1 MKPTTRR
8 MLFAPAAIWS
18 VALMLI
24 AGWPAGAQQPIAVAG
39 VRLDEAFRLTGS
51 NSMGLVVSVTVN
63 ELKPHTTSD
72 NFLVRLFDPAGRP
85 AGDISC
91 LAMRQLP
98 DGGGPNP
105 PWILLD
111 SPTGSLERSYAAL
124 LASKAAIVQKGR
136 THAVDRTGR
145 YEFVFLIGPTA
156 KQAALL
162 FGENRPDVARL
173 PVGSFKV
180 PWP

>member
-1 MKPTTRR
+1 MP
-8 MLFAPAAIWS
+8 FAPAAS
-18 VALMLI
+18 FAVALLLI
-24 AGWPAGAQQPIAVAG
+24 AGGSVDAQQAIAVAG

-63 ELKPHTTSD
+63 ELKSHTTSD
-72 NFLVRLFDPAGRP
+72 NFLLRLFDDTGRP
-85 AGDISC
+85 AGDIGC
-91 LAMRQLP
+91 LALRRLP
-98 DGGGPNP
+98 DGGGPKP

-111 SPTGSLERSYAAL
+111 SPAGSLERQYAAL
-124 LASKAAIVQKGR
+124 LASKAAISQKSR
-136 THAVDRTGR
+136 PLAVEHAGR

-156 KQAALL
+156 KQGALL